1 MLNYSYF
8 MNTSRRMRAVLK
20 HFLLAKMGER
30 SATIFVLFFNF
41 CGFIRTLAYVYFVM
55 RMYILPSK
63 EGLKTFI
70 TLNLRNF
77 YAYRCLNIHDKH
89 GDM

>member
-1 MLNYSYF
+1 ML
-8 MNTSRRMRAVLK
+8 
-20 HFLLAKMGER
+20 
-30 SATIFVLFFNF
+30 TIFVLFFNF

-55 RMYILPSK
+55 RMYILQSK

-77 YAYRCLNIHDKH
+77 YVYGCLNIHDKH
-89 GDM
+89 RDV